1 MNFIILILSLPTSN
15 ATVRMRAWRMLK
27 TSGAAVLHDGVYLL
41 PEHCR
46 DTLESTAVDVR
57 AGGGKALVLRVEQP
71 EGEDFIA
78 LFDRAPDYAA
88 LLTEVGNARAALSE
102 ANVTETVKKTRKLRK
117 AFSKISEIDFFPGEA
132 RRQTDAALQE
142 LEDMNARIL
151 SPDEPQSL
159 PGNIPRAHTSDYQ
172 GRLWATRRRPWVDR
186 LASAW
191 LIRRFIDPQARFLWL
206 QTPAACPP
214 DAVGFDF
221 DGATFSH
228 VGSKVTFEVLIE
240 SFAQQAPGLMRMA
253 ALVHYLDVGGVQP
266 AEAHGLECILAGLRE
281 SIADDDLLLTAACTV
296 FDALLTAFAV
306 PTAAAQSPSTA
317 SPAR

>member
-46 DTLESTAVDVR
+46 ETLESTAVDVR
-57 AGGGKALVLRVEQP
+57 SGGGKAMVLRVEQP
-71 EGEDFIA
+71 EGEDFAA
-78 LFDRAPDYAA
+78 LFDRAADYAA
-88 LLTEVGNARAALSE
+88 LLTEIGNARATLSVT
-102 ANVTETVKKTRKLRK
+102 NVAESVKQTRKLRK

-132 RRQTDAALQE
+132 HRQIDAALQE
-142 LEDMNARIL
+142 LEDMNSRIL

-159 PGNIPRAHTSDYQ
+159 PGIIPRVHASDYQ

-191 LIRRFIDPQARFLWL
+191 LIRRFIDPQAQFLWL
-206 QTPAACPP
+206 TTPAACPP
-214 DAVGFDF
+214 TAIGFDF
-221 DGATFSH
+221 DGATFTH
-228 VGSKVTFEVLIE
+228 VGSKVTFEVLME
-240 SFAQQAPGLMRMA
+240 SFAQLAPGLMRMA

-266 AEAHGLECILAGLRE
+266 AEARGLECILSGLRE
-281 SIADDDLLLTAACTV
+281 SVTDDDLLLAAVCTV
-296 FDALLTAFAV
+296 FDALLTVFAA
-306 PTAAAQSPSTA
+306 PTVAESGGGK
-317 SPAR
+317 R

>member
-1 MNFIILILSLPTSN
+1 MHFIILILSLPTSN

-46 DTLESTAVDVR
+46 ETLESTAVDVR
-57 AGGGKALVLRVEQP
+57 SGGGKAMVLRVEQP
-71 EGEDFIA
+71 EGEDFA
-78 LFDRAPDYAA
+78 VLFDRAADYAA
-88 LLTEVGNARAALSE
+88 LLTDIGNARAALS
-102 ANVTETVKKTRKLRK
+102 ASNVTESIKQARKLRK

-132 RRQTDAALQE
+132 RRQIDAALQE
-142 LEDMNARIL
+142 LEEMNARIL

-159 PGNIPRAHTSDYQ
+159 PGNIPRVLAIDYQ

-191 LIRRFIDPQARFLWL
+191 LIQRFIDPHARFLWL
-206 QTPAACPP
+206 PTPNACPP

-228 VGSKVTFEVLIE
+228 VDSKVTFEVLME
-240 SFAQQAPGLMRMA
+240 SFALQAPGLLRMA
-253 ALVHYLDVGGVQP
+253 TLVHYLDVGGVQP

-281 SIADDDLLLTAACTV
+281 SNADDDLLLTAACTV
-296 FDALLTAFAV
+296 FDALLTVFA
-306 PTAAAQSPSTA
+306 APSSAT
-317 SPAR
+317 SSTS